1 MIAGDYFIRRV
12 LTAIHGPYA
21 YSRVIL
27 PFFLRFWCN
36 VRVFLNTVFS
46 FFLWFYYFYIYLLH
60 CTHNIYCTKSEN

>member
-1 MIAGDYFIRRV
+1 MFLSKLLNSQISGRIMTAGDYFIRRV

-46 FFLWFYYFYIYLLH
+46 FFL
-60 CTHNIYCTKSEN
+60 

>member
-46 FFLWFYYFYIYLLH
+46 FFL
-60 CTHNIYCTKSEN
+60 